1 VIEARIFED
10 PSTVARQVLESRL
23 FILLVLA
30 VCVDLLFIATELAVL
45 ASDGLAG
52 TSVPGENL
60 LSLRADWGIPEIWR
74 YLKTI
79 VVVVLFTRAY
89 LRHSELVFGSWA
101 FVFLLIVL
109 DDALLIHERLG
120 DLVGSWLSVGSGDI
134 EAGEVGGL
142 LIWSGLGLL
151 ALSVLVYGHQR
162 SGDLARQVSRVFGWI
177 LGLLLFFAIGFDTL
191 LALLSAV
198 SGFATGAQI
207 VEDGGELLVLSLA
220 LIATFATVG
229 LPDLPAWF
237 AAAPDSS
244 PVPDKN
250 IDLDAELVD
259 LTDAELV
266 EVDLVEGSEAIS
278 GVEST
283 DEADS

>member
-1 VIEARIFED
+1 VIEARIFEE
-10 PSTVARQVLESRL
+10 PRTVARQVLESRL

-142 LIWSGLGLL
+142 FIWSGLGLL

>member
-1 VIEARIFED
+1 MIEARIFEE
-10 PSTVARQVLESRL
+10 PRTVARQVLESRL

-142 LIWSGLGLL
+142 FIWSGLGLL